1 MKPGRPSAILTID
14 GRALNAPEAAV
25 AALTVVLQNGSHH
38 WAEIVVWPQSK
49 FANVKPGAS
58 ISVALGT
65 VDSEEDVLTGKITS
79 VSQSD
84 AAVVLEAL
92 GATAELSQTRRS
104 QTYVSQSIADIVRD
118 LAAPVDI
125 DEVDA
130 NIKLAAYS
138 VDDRRSV
145 WGHLLDL
152 SRLTGAELGSS
163 ASGGLRFV
171 PVRSGSATRK
181 FRQGADLLGW
191 KIAPNRPAEK
201 PLAVVPHGAGSEAGQ
216 EKWHW
221 LLHDPVGSSGKPSRV
236 VGGFHSRDATDNL
249 NQALE
254 ARVKRASVWGSLRLV
269 GESKV
274 RPGEIVAVED
284 LPGNDPGALRVLE
297 VRHAFDEAGFI
308 TQLAVEGSGAG
319 MGLSL

>member
-14 GRALNAPEAAV
+14 GRALSVAEAAV

-38 WAEIVVWPQSK
+38 WAEIVVWPESK
-49 FANVKPGAS
+49 FASVKPGAS

-65 VDSEEDVLTGKITS
+65 VDSEEDVLAGKIAS
-79 VSQSD
+79 ISQSG

-92 GATAELSQTRRS
+92 GTTAELSQTRRS

-118 LAAPVDI
+118 LAGPVDI
-125 DEVDA
+125 DEVDSDVR
-130 NIKLAAYS
+130 LQAYS

-181 FRQGADLLGW
+181 FRHGADLLEW
-191 KIAPNRPAEK
+191 KIAANRSAEK
-201 PLAVVPHGAGSEAGQ
+201 PLAIAPHGAGSEAGQ

-221 LLHDPVGSSGKPSRV
+221 LLHDPVGSSGKPSQV
-236 VGGFHSRDATDNL
+236 VGGFHSRDASDNL

-254 ARVKRASVWGSLRLV
+254 ARVKRASVWGSLRVV

-274 RPGEIVAVED
+274 RPGEIVAVD
-284 LPGNDPGALRVLE
+284 GLPGDDPGALRVLE
-297 VRHAFDEAGFI
+297 VRHAFDDSGFI
-308 TQLAVEGSGAG
+308 TQLAVEGGGADL
-319 MGLSL
+319 GLSL